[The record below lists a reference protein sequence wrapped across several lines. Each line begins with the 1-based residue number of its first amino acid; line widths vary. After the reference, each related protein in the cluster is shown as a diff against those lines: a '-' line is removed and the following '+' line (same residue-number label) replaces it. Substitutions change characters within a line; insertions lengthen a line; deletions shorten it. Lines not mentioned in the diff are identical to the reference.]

1 MRFKRRNLL
10 GVVAVA
16 LLVFFAGA
24 FFVKNS
30 DIHLKS
36 GFSPEQANAAQGQTP
51 SAPSSSKA
59 PDDSLAPQSV
69 TLDETQLKSIKV
81 DPVGKHLFAIERE
94 AVGSIDFD
102 EDLSV
107 VQAESALIGA
117 AAAFEVTSKELAR
130 AKALYATN
138 VGVSQKELDQAV
150 SDQQT
155 AEGALKAARDAVRVL
170 GKTEAEI
177 DHMIASGRIEPT
189 LVSRV
194 ADAYVTESDTPLVH
208 LGQPVTVKVMAY
220 PDRVFEGKV
229 TKIYAVVDP
238 DTHRTKIR
246 ATVADRRNE
255 LRPGMLASVMIRI
268 QKPVEAIAIPV
279 NGAVR
284 EGDGTMTVW
293 VTIDRHR
300 FIQRPVELGLQKDG
314 WYQIVKGLQPGE
326 LVVTEGGIFLS
337 NMLEAPPTD

>member
-1 MRFKRRNLL
+1 MRFKRSNLL
-10 GVVAVA
+10 VVVAVA
-16 LLVFFAGA
+16 LLAFLTGVYFA
-24 FFVKNS
+24 KNS
-30 DIHLKS
+30 DMPLKS
-36 GFSPEQANAAQGQTP
+36 GFGPGQANAAQGLTP
-51 SAPSSSKA
+51 TTLSSSQE
-59 PDDSLAPQSV
+59 PDNPLSSQSV
-69 TLDETQLKSIKV
+69 TLEETQLKSIKV
-81 DPVGKHLFAIERE
+81 EPIGKHLFAVERE

-117 AAAFEVTSKELAR
+117 AAVFKVTSKELAR

-138 VGVSQKELDQAV
+138 VGVSQKELDQAI

-155 AEGALKAARDAVRVL
+155 AEGALKAARDAVHVL

-177 DHMIASGRIEPT
+177 DHMIASGKIEPA

-194 ADAYVTESDTPLVH
+194 AVANVTESDTPLLHV
-208 LGQPVTVKVMAY
+208 GQPVTVKVMAY

-229 TKIYAVVDP
+229 TKIYAVVEP

-246 ATVADRRNE
+246 AKIADPRNE

-268 QKPVEAIAIPV
+268 QNPMEAIAIPV
-279 NGAVR
+279 NSVVR
-284 EGDGTMTVW
+284 EGDGTMMVW
-293 VTIDRHR
+293 VTTDHYR
-300 FIQRPVELGLQKDG
+300 FIQRPVRLGLQKDG
-314 WYQIVKGLQPGE
+314 WYQIVEGLQPGE
-326 LVVTEGGIFLS
+326 LAVTEGGVFLS